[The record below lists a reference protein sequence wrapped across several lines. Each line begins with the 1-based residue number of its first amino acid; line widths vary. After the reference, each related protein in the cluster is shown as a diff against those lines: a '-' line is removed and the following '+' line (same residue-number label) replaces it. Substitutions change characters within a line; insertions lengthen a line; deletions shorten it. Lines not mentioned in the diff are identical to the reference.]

1 MTQEEEIKYLRQR
14 VAELEQ
20 SEHRAVDS
28 LDRLLVSFEFSSA
41 GILLEDENRKI
52 VATNQMFCDIFKI
65 PVGPDYLVGADCSN
79 SAEQSKDLFSDPNL
93 FVSRVETL
101 LQGRALCLN
110 EEIIMADGRTLER
123 DYIPIFLNGSYSGH
137 LWKYTDI
144 TIRKSTEQLIL
155 NREAKFKGIID
166 NFHLGLLE
174 VAPDGRILTANEAFC
189 EMSGFTCEELFGRDG
204 GDLLLDVEEK
214 ERMKVRNA
222 SRIVGEEDVYELRI
236 INKYKETRYW
246 LVSAAPLLGDDGN
259 VHGSIGI
266 HWDITHM
273 KELEFE
279 LKEARRKAEESSK
292 AKAMFLAN
300 MSHEIRTPLNGIVGM
315 AEQLAQ
321 SQLDANQRY
330 FTDIM
335 RSASSTL
342 LSIINDVLDISKI
355 ESGKFSIE
363 TIPFHLNETV
373 RRTLSIFEEKAKQG
387 NISLD
392 IELMDDRGIIHLG
405 DPHRLSQVL
414 FNIVGNAIKFTHSGY
429 VRVTSKLSRGEND
442 ICFVSFTIEDTGVGM
457 DMAYLAKVF
466 EAFSQE
472 DSSITRKFG
481 GSGLGLSIARSIIQI
496 MGGTIQIE
504 SEKGKGTRV
513 DIRIPMRISTEKTK
527 QDIVEMTDLQKS
539 LKGLRVLAVED
550 NELNRMVLQVIL
562 KKCEVVVSIAHN
574 GQEAID
580 MIQEDEYDIVLMD
593 VQMPIV
599 DGLEATKYIREE
611 LKYTTP
617 IIGLSANAMREEV
630 EICKLAGMNDYLVKP
645 YSERALVEVMKK
657 WSSLE
662 AIIVEETSSENDGSE
677 LDISMLKQ
685 YVGNDTNVLRDV
697 VSGYLE
703 HLPPQLD
710 RLELALVGSDVL
722 ALRHELHQLKASMEI
737 IGVRPEGLSF
747 AGISNELKTDGLSD
761 MAKAAIAS
769 VIKKGKQAT
778 IGLRKLIE

>member
-1 MTQEEEIKYLRQR
+1 MTQEEEINYLRQR
-14 VAELEQ
+14 VADLEE
-20 SEHRAVDS
+20 SCLMAEK
-28 LDRLLVSFEFSSA
+28 LLV
-41 GILLEDENRKI
+41 
-52 VATNQMFCDIFKI
+52 
-65 PVGPDYLVGADCSN
+65 
-79 SAEQSKDLFSDPNL
+79 
-93 FVSRVETL
+93 
-101 LQGRALCLN
+101 
-110 EEIIMADGRTLER
+110 
-123 DYIPIFLNGSYSGH
+123 
-137 LWKYTDI
+137 
-144 TIRKSTEQLIL
+144 

-166 NFHLGLLE
+166 NFRLGLLE
-174 VAPDGRILTANEAFC
+174 VEPNGVIIDANESFC
-189 EMSGFTCEELFGRDG
+189 EMSGFSIEELFGKDG
-204 GDLLLDVEEK
+204 GEMLLDDFEK

-222 SRIVGEEDVYELRI
+222 SRSEGEADVYELRVL
-236 INKYKETRYW
+236 NKNRETRYW
-246 LVSAAPLLGDDGN
+246 LVSAAPLLGEDGE

-266 HWDITHM
+266 HWDITEM
-273 KELEFE
+273 KHLEFE
-279 LKEARRKAEESSK
+279 LKGARYKAEESAK

-321 SQLDANQRY
+321 SQLDADQRY
-330 FTDIM
+330 FIDIM

-363 TIPFHLNETV
+363 TIPFNLNETI
-373 RRTLSIFEEKAKQG
+373 RRTLSIFGEKAKQT

-392 IELMDDRGIIHLG
+392 IELMDDMGIMHLG

-414 FNIVGNAIKFTHSGY
+414 FNIVGNAIKFTQAGY
-429 VRVTSKLSRGEND
+429 VRVTSNLSRGEND
-442 ICFVSFTIEDTGVGM
+442 ICFVSFSIEDTGVGM

-472 DSSITRKFG
+472 DASITRKFG
-481 GSGLGLSIARSIIQI
+481 GSGLGLSIARSIVQI

-513 DIRIPMRISTEKTK
+513 NIRIPMRISNEKTK

-539 LKGLRVLAVED
+539 LKSLRILAAED

-562 KKCEVVVSIAHN
+562 KKCEVVVTIAHN
-574 GQEAID
+574 GQEAINL
-580 MIQEDEYDIVLMD
+580 IQEQDFDLVLMD

-611 LKYTTP
+611 LKMTIP

-630 EICKLAGMNDYLVKP
+630 EICKQSGMNDYLVKP

-657 WSSLE
+657 WSF
-662 AIIVEETSSENDGSE
+662 EERKTELAQAEITSEKE
-677 LDISMLKQ
+677 LDLSMLKQ
-685 YVGNDTNVLRDV
+685 YVGNDIHVLKDV
-697 VSGYLE
+697 VSGYLT

-710 RLELALVGSDVL
+710 RLELALVGADIL

-737 IGVRPEGLSF
+737 IGVRPDGLSF
-747 AGISNELKTDGLSD
+747 AGISNELKKDGLSD
-761 MAKAAIAS
+761 LAQSAINS
-769 VIKKGKQAT
+769 VITKGKSA
-778 IGLRKLIE
+778 IISLRKAIE

>member
-1 MTQEEEIKYLRQR
+1 MTQEEEIEYLRQR

-20 SEHRAVDS
+20 SSGTTE
-28 LDRLLVSFEFSSA
+28 RLIE
-41 GILLEDENRKI
+41 
-52 VATNQMFCDIFKI
+52 
-65 PVGPDYLVGADCSN
+65 
-79 SAEQSKDLFSDPNL
+79 
-93 FVSRVETL
+93 
-101 LQGRALCLN
+101 
-110 EEIIMADGRTLER
+110 
-123 DYIPIFLNGSYSGH
+123 
-137 LWKYTDI
+137 
-144 TIRKSTEQLIL
+144 

-174 VAPDGRILTANEAFC
+174 VTPDGKILRANEAFC
-189 EMSGFTCEELFGRDG
+189 EMSGFSAEELKGKDG
-204 GDLLLDVEEK
+204 GDLLLDPEEQ
-214 ERMKVRNA
+214 ERMKVRND
-222 SRIVGEEDVYELRI
+222 SRIRGKEDVYELRVF
-236 INKYKETRYW
+236 NKNKETRYW
-246 LVSAAPLLGDDGN
+246 LVSAAPLLGDDGE

-279 LKEARRKAEESSK
+279 LKEARRKAEESSR

-321 SQLDANQRY
+321 TQLDGNQRY
-330 FTDIM
+330 FTEIM

-342 LSIINDVLDISKI
+342 LSIINDILDISKI

-363 TIPFHLNETV
+363 TTSFNLNDNI
-373 RRTLSIFEEKAKQG
+373 RKTLSIFEEKAKQS
-387 NISLD
+387 NILFEVD
-392 IELMDDRGIIHLG
+392 LMDDRGTMHLG
-405 DPHRLSQVL
+405 DPHRVNQIL
-414 FNIVGNAIKFTHSGY
+414 FNIVGNAIKFTQAGY
-429 VRVTSKLSRGEND
+429 VRVTSKLTRGEND
-442 ICFVSFTIEDTGVGM
+442 ICFVSFCVQDTGVGM

-472 DSSITRKFG
+472 DASITRKFG

-513 DIRIPMRISTEKTK
+513 DIRIPMRISNEKTK
-527 QDIVEMTDLQKS
+527 QEIVEMTDLQKS

-550 NELNRMVLQVIL
+550 NELNRMVLQIIL

-580 MIQEDEYDIVLMD
+580 MIQEQEFDIVLMD

-611 LKYTTP
+611 LKLTTP

-630 EICKLAGMNDYLVKP
+630 EICKQAGMNDYLVKP
-645 YSERALVEVMKK
+645 YSERTLVEVMKK
-657 WSSLE
+657 WSS
-662 AIIVEETSSENDGSE
+662 EEKESVSEIEVNEDSEE
-677 LDISMLKQ
+677 LDLSMLKQ
-685 YVGNDTNVLRDV
+685 YVGNDINVLKDV
-697 VSGYLE
+697 VSGYLQ

-710 RLELALVGSDVL
+710 RLELALVGSDII

-737 IGVRPEGLSF
+737 IGVRPEELSF
-747 AGISNELKTDGLSD
+747 AGISNELKTEGLSPL
-761 MAKAAIAS
+761 AKSAIHS
-769 VIKKGKQAT
+769 VIIKGKQAVVS
-778 IGLRKLIE
+778 LRKLIS

>member
-20 SEHRAVDS
+20 SSGTSEK
-28 LDRLLVSFEFSSA
+28 LL
-41 GILLEDENRKI
+41 I
-52 VATNQMFCDIFKI
+52 
-65 PVGPDYLVGADCSN
+65 
-79 SAEQSKDLFSDPNL
+79 
-93 FVSRVETL
+93 
-101 LQGRALCLN
+101 
-110 EEIIMADGRTLER
+110 
-123 DYIPIFLNGSYSGH
+123 
-137 LWKYTDI
+137 
-144 TIRKSTEQLIL
+144 

-166 NFHLGLLE
+166 NFRLGLLE
-174 VAPDGRILTANEAFC
+174 VEPSGIIIRANEAFC
-189 EMSGFTCEELFGRDG
+189 EMSGFSLDELFGKDG
-204 GDLLLDVEEK
+204 GELLLDEQEK

-222 SRIVGEEDVYELRI
+222 SRIEGEEDVYELRVL
-236 INKYKETRYW
+236 NKKKEPRYW

-259 VHGSIGI
+259 IHGSIGI
-266 HWDITHM
+266 HWDITHL
-273 KELEFE
+273 KEMEFE
-279 LKEARRKAEESSK
+279 LIEAKRKAEDSSK

-321 SQLDANQRY
+321 SKLDADQRY
-330 FTDIM
+330 FIDIM

-363 TIPFHLNETV
+363 TTTFNLNESI
-373 RRTLSIFEEKAKQG
+373 RRTLSIFEEKARLSD
-387 NISLD
+387 ISLD
-392 IELMDDRGIIHLG
+392 IELMDDRGIMHLG

-414 FNIVGNAIKFTHSGY
+414 FNIVGNAIKFTNSGY
-429 VRVTSKLSRGEND
+429 VRVTSKLERGEND
-442 ICFVSFTIEDTGVGM
+442 ICWVSFSVEDTGVGM

-472 DSSITRKFG
+472 DASITRKFG
-481 GSGLGLSIARSIIQI
+481 GSGLGLSIARSIVQI

-513 DIRIPMRISTEKTK
+513 DIRIPMRISNEKTK

-580 MIQEDEYDIVLMD
+580 LIQEKEFDIVLMD
-593 VQMPIV
+593 VQMPIL
-599 DGLEATKYIREE
+599 DGLEATKFIRED
-611 LKYTTP
+611 LKYSIP

-630 EICKLAGMNDYLVKP
+630 EICKQAGMNDYLVKP

-657 WSSLE
+657 WSKE
-662 AIIVEETSSENDGSE
+662 EETADLLQVEFSSERE
-677 LDISMLKQ
+677 LDLSMLKQ
-685 YVGNDTNVLRDV
+685 YVGNDINVLKDV
-697 VSGYLE
+697 VNGYLE

-710 RLELALVGSDVL
+710 RLELALVGSDLL

-747 AGISNELKTDGLSD
+747 AGISNELKTEGLSTL
-761 MAKAAIAS
+761 AKTAINT
-769 VIKKGKQAT
+769 VIVKGKEA
-778 IGLRKLIE
+778 IVGLRKLVG

>member
-1 MTQEEEIKYLRQR
+1 M
-14 VAELEQ
+14 
-20 SEHRAVDS
+20 
-28 LDRLLVSFEFSSA
+28 
-41 GILLEDENRKI
+41 
-52 VATNQMFCDIFKI
+52 
-65 PVGPDYLVGADCSN
+65 
-79 SAEQSKDLFSDPNL
+79 
-93 FVSRVETL
+93 
-101 LQGRALCLN
+101 
-110 EEIIMADGRTLER
+110 
-123 DYIPIFLNGSYSGH
+123 
-137 LWKYTDI
+137 
-144 TIRKSTEQLIL
+144 
-155 NREAKFKGIID
+155 
-166 NFHLGLLE
+166 
-174 VAPDGRILTANEAFC
+174 
-189 EMSGFTCEELFGRDG
+189 
-204 GDLLLDVEEK
+204 
-214 ERMKVRNA
+214 
-222 SRIVGEEDVYELRI
+222 
-236 INKYKETRYW
+236 
-246 LVSAAPLLGDDGN
+246 
-259 VHGSIGI
+259 
-266 HWDITHM
+266 
-273 KELEFE
+273 
-279 LKEARRKAEESSK
+279 
-292 AKAMFLAN
+292 
-300 MSHEIRTPLNGIVGM
+300 
-315 AEQLAQ
+315 
-321 SQLDANQRY
+321 
-330 FTDIM
+330 
-335 RSASSTL
+335 
-342 LSIINDVLDISKI
+342 
-355 ESGKFSIE
+355 
-363 TIPFHLNETV
+363 
-373 RRTLSIFEEKAKQG
+373 
-387 NISLD
+387 
-392 IELMDDRGIIHLG
+392 
-405 DPHRLSQVL
+405 SQVL